1 MLRPISLL
9 PFLFLMFDRVSILD
23 HFAFKVFL
31 QHVGIGGTDSFV
43 VILFQID
50 NFETEL
56 FVKFNSTFVVDLD
69 MSTRER
75 IIEGGKATR

>member
-9 PFLFLMFDRVSILD
+9 PLLFLMLDGVSILN
-23 HFAFKVFL
+23 HFAFKVLL

-43 VILFQID
+43 VILFKVD
-50 NFETEL
+50 NFEAEL

-69 MSTRER
+69 MSTRES
-75 IIEGGKATR
+75 ES